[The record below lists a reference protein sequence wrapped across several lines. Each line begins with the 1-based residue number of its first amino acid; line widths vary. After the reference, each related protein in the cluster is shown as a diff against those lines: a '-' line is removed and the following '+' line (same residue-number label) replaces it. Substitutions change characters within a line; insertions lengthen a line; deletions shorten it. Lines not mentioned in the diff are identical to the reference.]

1 MAFLDI
7 STVKVNSNTFP
18 PVNTTFSGVRGR
30 WECDGSTAVF
40 VSQDS
45 RPVCQKQTSWNAA
58 GQRKTSWNNDS
69 WGRFCRGMPPVRAT
83 RDGFMGCWKPRGH
96 QTVNHGPI
104 SYVFVRDEQAVVKP
118 SVLVSEKRGATSVIA
133 QVSSC
138 NQLFG
143 YLVIYAILLI
153 VDIGFVSQSATK
165 KSRSFVPPKSNSSD
179 TMTVIEDLVFTGK
192 QIL

>member
-1 MAFLDI
+1 MEFLDI
-7 STVKVNSNTFP
+7 STVKVTSNTFP
-18 PVNTTFSGVRGR
+18 PVYTTFSGARGR
-30 WECDGSTAVF
+30 WEYDGSTAAF

-45 RPVCQKQTSWNAA
+45 RPVGQK
-58 GQRKTSWNNDS
+58 KTSWNTAS
-69 WGRFCRGMPPVRAT
+69 WGRFCHGTPPVRAT